1 VWLPHQ
7 PGEDEIA
14 WAREFYSAIQ
24 PHQVG
29 AYVNFLDRDDAERVP
44 AAYGEGT
51 YRRLVALKDRHDP
64 DNLFRLNH
72 NIRPSTI
79 GPATGATKP
88 AGTRG

>member
-29 AYVNFLDRDDAERVP
+29 AYVNFLGDDSEAGLR
-44 AAYGEGT
+44 AAYPGATWE
-51 YRRLVALKDRHDP
+51 RLAAVKARYDP
-64 DNLFRLNH
+64 TNLFRRNH
-72 NIRPSTI
+72 NIPPAEGPS
-79 GPATGATKP
+79 
-88 AGTRG
+88 R